1 MNYLNPETENR
12 PLPSK
17 LTMTIRHGDMFRHE
31 VAGAGGWGDPLERDS
46 AMVLRDV
53 RNELVSLAAARA
65 YYGVVL
71 AGEPLA
77 VDEAATQA
85 LREGLRRRRNWPQ
98 TPAIS
103 WEPHSIAMAAE

>member
-1 MNYLNPETENR
+1 
-12 PLPSK
+12 
-17 LTMTIRHGDMFRHE
+17 
-31 VAGAGGWGDPLERDS
+31 
-46 AMVLRDV
+46 MVLRDV

-65 YYGVVL
+65 DYGVVL

-85 LREGLRRRRNWPQ
+85 LREALCRRRNWPR

-103 WEPHSIAMAAE
+103 WKPPDLAVAAE